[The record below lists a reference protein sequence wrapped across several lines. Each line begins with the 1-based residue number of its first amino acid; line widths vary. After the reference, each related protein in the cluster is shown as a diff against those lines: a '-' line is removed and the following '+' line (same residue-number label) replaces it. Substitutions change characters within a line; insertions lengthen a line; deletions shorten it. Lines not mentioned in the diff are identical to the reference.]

1 MKKVK
6 NFDENNGSKINLLPL
21 IFWGILVA
29 LVTKAFILDFYRVQ
43 GQSMEPAIADNSV
56 VAAIKTSYGLQ
67 NPLKPQ
73 LLIAWKKPKTGQIV
87 LYMYQNYWVVKRC
100 AATEGTPLE
109 CVDEDGC
116 YFLLAGTR
124 KIPLTS
130 IQYHKLRTT
139 KAVPEGCILAIGD
152 NAALSR
158 DSRDYGFVPIKNVVA
173 RVVRGNLIFN

>member
-1 MKKVK
+1 MK
-6 NFDENNGSKINLLPL
+6 NFDKNNGSKIDLLPL
-21 IFWGILVA
+21 IFLGILLSLTVK
-29 LVTKAFILDFYRVQ
+29 TFILDFYRVK
-43 GQSMEPAIADNSV
+43 GQSMEPAIGDKSV

-109 CVDEDGC
+109 CVDEDGS

-130 IQYHKLRTT
+130 IQYHRLRTT
-139 KAVPEGCILAIGD
+139 KSVPDGYILAIGD
-152 NAALSR
+152 NAELSR

-173 RVVRGNLIFN
+173 RVVRSIPSL